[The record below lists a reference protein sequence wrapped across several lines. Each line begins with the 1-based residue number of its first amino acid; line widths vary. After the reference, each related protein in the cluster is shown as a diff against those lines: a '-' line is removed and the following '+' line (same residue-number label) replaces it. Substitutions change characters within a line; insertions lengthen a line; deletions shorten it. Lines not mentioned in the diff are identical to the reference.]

1 MYNQQELASIKAHN
15 LEPRDV
21 DEQIRRFAKGFNP
34 LDIVAAATA
43 KNGIKC
49 LSEAR
54 LLEYVK
60 LFEASGAR
68 KLKFV
73 PASGAASRMFKK
85 LFEAMDAYKGPQDY
99 DKAMSDKAI
108 ADLVN
113 NITKFAFYDDLQ
125 AVLKGQ
131 GTSVEEVL
139 KNKQLDVLLKAILTD
154 KGLNY
159 GKLPKGL
166 LKFHKTADGSIT
178 PFEEHLKE
186 GAAYAASN
194 GTASLHFTVS
204 EAHKELFEKKL
215 EEVLPLYAKK
225 YKCKYNVSFST
236 QRPETDTVAVDENN
250 KPVHTPDGGLVF
262 RPGGHGA
269 LIANLNHIDADI
281 IFIKNIDNVVQERQ
295 NADTLLYKKAI
306 AGMLL
311 SNQAK
316 VFEYLCKLD
325 ENPTE
330 ALMLEVEAFLKTKL
344 AILPPAEFP
353 LYSENQ
359 KLDFLRNKLNR
370 PIRVCGM
377 VVNEGEPGGGPYWVK
392 GADGSIQLQILE
404 STQIPDNKK
413 DIMAQATHFNP
424 VDLVCS
430 TVDYKGNKFDLP
442 MFVDPQTGFIS
453 SKSIEGKTV
462 RALELPGL
470 WNGAMSDWITLFVEV
485 PASTFN
491 PVKTVNDLLRPAHQ

>member
-99 DKAMSDKAI
+99 DKAMGDKAI

-113 NITKFAFYDDLQ
+113 NITKFAFYNDLQ
-125 AVLKGQ
+125 QVLKGQ
-131 GTSVEEVL
+131 GTSVEEVI

-166 LKFHKTADGSIT
+166 LKFHNTADGSIT

-186 GAAYAASN
+186 GAAYAATN
-194 GTASLHFTVS
+194 GTANLHFTVS
-204 EAHKELFEKKL
+204 ESHKELFEKKL

-225 YKCKYNVSFST
+225 FKCKYNVTFST
-236 QRPETDTVAVDENN
+236 QRPETDTVAVDESN
-250 KPVHTPDGGLVF
+250 KPVHNPDGGLVF
-262 RPGGHGA
+262 RPG
-269 LIANLNHIDADI
+269 
-281 IFIKNIDNVVQERQ
+281 
-295 NADTLLYKKAI
+295 
-306 AGMLL
+306 
-311 SNQAK
+311 
-316 VFEYLCKLD
+316 
-325 ENPTE
+325 
-330 ALMLEVEAFLKTKL
+330 
-344 AILPPAEFP
+344 
-353 LYSENQ
+353 
-359 KLDFLRNKLNR
+359 
-370 PIRVCGM
+370 
-377 VVNEGEPGGGPYWVK
+377 
-392 GADGSIQLQILE
+392 
-404 STQIPDNKK
+404 
-413 DIMAQATHFNP
+413 
-424 VDLVCS
+424 
-430 TVDYKGNKFDLP
+430 
-442 MFVDPQTGFIS
+442 
-453 SKSIEGKTV
+453 SKST
-462 RALELPGL
+462 
-470 WNGAMSDWITLFVEV
+470 
-485 PASTFN
+485 
-491 PVKTVNDLLRPAHQ
+491 